1 MKSRLILNLALAAL
15 VAALAL
21 FVYLRPGPQ
30 GAAELKLS
38 AIAPAQ
44 ALRIAIQRTG
54 QPPIVLQRSGAQ
66 WLVSAPFNARADSAR
81 VERVLKILGAT
92 SSQSFAATDLGRF
105 GLERPPLRLTIND
118 QEFAFGTQHPLSAE
132 TYVATQGR
140 VYLVPPGHLASSAA
154 NAADFA
160 SKELFAPDE
169 NPVGFTFPGV
179 TLQQQQGKWSRL
191 PAGPELSQDS
201 LNAWADE
208 WRHAI
213 AFIAQPYAQG
223 KHSAQFSVRLANGKI
238 VPFQIL
244 QREPDL
250 VLLRSDENMQYH
262 FPGGVGKRLLEPLTQ
277 AEAR

>member
-21 FVYLRPGPQ
+21 FVHLRPGPQ
-30 GAAELKLS
+30 GAAELRLS
-38 AIAPAQ
+38 ALAPAQ
-44 ALRIAIQRTG
+44 ALSIVIQRTG

-81 VERVLKILGAT
+81 VEKVLKILGAT

-105 GLERPPLRLTIND
+105 GLDRPPLRLSIND

-140 VYLVPPGHLASSAA
+140 VYLVPPGHFASTAA
-154 NAADFA
+154 GAADFA
-160 SKELFAPDE
+160 SRELFAPDE

-179 TLQQQQGKWSRL
+179 TFTQEQGKWSRL

-213 AFIAQPYAQG
+213 AFIVQPYAQG
-223 KHSAQFSVRLANGKI
+223 QPSAQFSVRLANGKN

-250 VLLRSDENMQYH
+250 ILLRGDENMQYH
-262 FPGGVGKRLLEPLTQ
+262 FPGGIGKRLLEPLAQ

>member
-1 MKSRLILNLALAAL
+1 MKSRLLLNLGLAVL

-21 FVYLRPGPQ
+21 FVYLRPGKQ
-30 GAAELKLS
+30 GAAEHRLS
-38 AIAPAQ
+38 TLDPAQ
-44 ALRIAIQRTG
+44 VLRIVIQRSG
-54 QPPIVLQRSGAQ
+54 QPPMVLQRRGAQ

-81 VERVLKILGAT
+81 VEKVLKILGAT

-105 GLERPPLRLTIND
+105 GLDQPLLRLSID
-118 QEFAFGTQHPLSAE
+118 HQEFAFGAQHPLSAE

-140 VYLVPPGHLASSAA
+140 VYLVPPGHFVSSAA
-154 NAADFA
+154 SAADFA

-169 NPVGFTFPGV
+169 NPVGFAFSGV
-179 TLQQQQGKWSRL
+179 TLKQEQGKWSRL
-191 PAGPELSQDS
+191 PAGPELSQDA

-223 KHSAQFSVRLANGKI
+223 KAAAQFSVRLASGKT

-250 VLLRSDENMQYH
+250 VLLRGDENMQYH
-262 FPGGVGKRLLEPLTQ
+262 FPGGMGKRLLEPLGQ
-277 AEAR
+277 ASEK